1 MNKPDKKFERVL
13 CTNRKARHD
22 YEILDT
28 LEAGIVLIGAEVKS
42 LVAHKASLDGAYAFV
57 ENGEVWLI
65 NSHVDKYEHK
75 NTHSTYEP
83 TRKRK
88 LLLKKNEI
96 RKFAEKAK
104 QKGHTLV
111 PLSFYMNK
119 GKIKVQLAVGRGK
132 QLHDKRQ
139 SAKEKDAKRE
149 IKNEF

>member
-1 MNKPDKKFERVL
+1 
-13 CTNRKARHD
+13 
-22 YEILDT
+22 
-28 LEAGIVLIGAEVKS
+28 
-42 LVAHKASLDGAYAFV
+42 
-57 ENGEVWLI
+57 
-65 NSHVDKYEHK
+65 
-75 NTHSTYEP
+75 
-83 TRKRK
+83 